1 MTRQKRAGFA
11 LWVLAIA
18 GFLLAD
24 LIGYGSDEGY
34 QVGSASMLISGLVL
48 FAVALFS
55 WNIATYKK

>member
-11 LWVLAIA
+11 LWVLALA
-18 GFLLAD
+18 GVLLLD
-24 LIGYGSDEGY
+24 LVVYGSDEGY
-34 QVGSASMLISGLVL
+34 KVGSAGMVISGLVL